1 MAEKHKMT
9 VTEALK
15 KQGILEDRIDRA
27 ITEAQF
33 CVATKKSEKNAMAST
48 SKEDFKKNA
57 IASYQEITD
66 LIAHK
71 EAMKRAIVLSN
82 ATTEVVIAGKKMT
95 VAEAIDHKRTINYQK
110 TLLEEMKAQYTT
122 ETKGVDFK
130 NTAVDREA
138 NLLVANVLGK
148 EKESAK
154 PTDIEAIIKP
164 YRERNEY
171 ELIDPLN
178 LKDKIETLEREIED
192 FEYNVDTALQINN
205 CSTWIEFE
213 V

>member
-33 CVATKKSEKNAMAST
+33 CVATKKSEKNAMASI

-82 ATTEVVIAGKKMT
+82 AITEVVIAGKKMT

-178 LKDKIETLEREIED
+178 LKNKIETLEREIED
-192 FEYNVDTALQINN
+192 FESNVDTALQITN

-213 V
+213 A